1 MLPVRKRNG
10 DRRQGPDRHSLEN
23 PKNYGSE
30 FRRQVGFRV
39 GRRTKRRSGLKR
51 CEAAQR
57 IFRETRRWRE
67 ADAVGRRCACG
78 RQNAPVIATNV
89 LLRSP
94 LDNDA
99 RRSGRLGDASASERA
114 ALPYVVLCE
123 MEWTLNSAYE
133 LSGSEI
139 LKVYSA
145 FRTRRNSPSP
155 IAPSPI
161 APSQFGRRR
170 VTAAATRIFQII
182 S

>member
-1 MLPVRKRNG
+1 MEIAVKGLIAILWKIRKFMAVDSG
-10 DRRQGPDRHSLEN
+10 DKSAFGLDDAPS
-23 PKNYGSE
+23 
-30 FRRQVGFRV
+30 
-39 GRRTKRRSGLKR
+39 RRSGSKR

-114 ALPYVVLCE
+114 TLPYVVLCE
-123 MEWTLNSAYE
+123 ME
-133 LSGSEI
+133 
-139 LKVYSA
+139 
-145 FRTRRNSPSP
+145 
-155 IAPSPI
+155 
-161 APSQFGRRR
+161 
-170 VTAAATRIFQII
+170 
-182 S
+182 